1 MIALSAAMFGV
12 LAGLALFVVCYWMVE
27 ELEFEGDIDADTGPQ
42 PPALPDFSEI
52 KQLIRG
58 DMMWAVVFMF
68 CGGIAAATMSMRFG
82 IDLRGLCGLI
92 FCFALIS
99 LTFIDRRTSTLPDVT
114 TLPTLWLGLGMQLVP
129 GTATIG
135 VEKAL
140 AACILAYMIAG
151 IPSFLYELL
160 RGRSVLGGGD
170 LKMLAMIGAWMG
182 LSAAFN
188 VLFIA
193 ALLLVLVQLI
203 RGGLRHHLHDS
214 YAFGPYLGAA
224 AFVLYLTEPMVF

>member
-1 MIALSAAMFGV
+1 MIAIFA
-12 LAGLALFVVCYWMVE
+12 ALFGALIGLLLFVICYWMVE
-27 ELEFEGDIDADTGPQ
+27 ELEFEGDIDEETGPQ
-42 PPALPDFSEI
+42 PPGPPDFA
-52 KQLIRG
+52 KVKALIRG
-58 DMMWAVVFMF
+58 DAMWAALFML
-68 CGGIAAATMSMRFG
+68 CAGVAAAVMVSRFG
-82 IDLRGLCGLI
+82 LNLRALCGLI

-99 LTFIDRRTSTLPDVT
+99 LTFIDRRTSILPDVT

-129 GTATIG
+129 ATATIG

-140 AACILAYMIAG
+140 TACIMAYMIPG

-193 ALLLVLVQLI
+193 ALLLVLVQLAK
-203 RGGLRHHLHDS
+203 GSLHKHLHDS
-214 YAFGPYLGAA
+214 FAFGPYLGAI
-224 AFVLYLTEPMVF
+224 AFTLYLVGPVV

>member
-1 MIALSAAMFGV
+1 MIALYAAPLGA
-12 LAGLALFVVCYWMVE
+12 LAGLLLFVICYWMVE
-27 ELEFEGDIDADTGPQ
+27 ELEFEGDIDAATGPQ
-42 PPALPDFSEI
+42 PPMFPDWP
-52 KQLIRG
+52 QVRALIR
-58 DMMWAVVFMF
+58 DNAIWAVMFML
-68 CGGIAAATMSMRFG
+68 CAGIAAAVVVDRFG
-82 IDLRGLCGLI
+82 LSLRALCGLV

-129 GTATIG
+129 DTATIG

-140 AACILAYMIAG
+140 AGCILAYAVPAV
-151 IPSFLYELL
+151 PSFLYELL
-160 RGRSVLGGGD
+160 RERRMLGGGD

-203 RGGLRHHLHDS
+203 KGGLRQHLHDS
-214 YAFGPYLGAA
+214 YAFGPYLGGA
-224 AFVLYLTEPMVF
+224 AFLLYLLVPTL